1 MEHKTC
7 LVTDFKMLDEGSGSF
22 EGYASIFGNFDR
34 VNEAVVKG
42 AFSNVDDFIKSG
54 FGAVGHDWSG
64 LPIATI
70 ADAKQDDIGLWIK
83 ADFHSTKDAQ
93 DARTV
98 IQERLARGKFVGLSI
113 GYEVNDSEYVPE
125 GRLLK
130 ALTIYEA
137 SLVTVPANPLAGVNA
152 SKSSS
157 PTNIPLEDH
166 SAQMLANAKDYT
178 KRLLDVFTLRQKDG
192 RALSKARHEELI
204 AIKQVVDN
212 CLEAVKPL
220 AEDEAV
226 RSLYAKFL
234 AQRALVTNGDSHE

>member
-1 MEHKTC
+1 MNYKTC
-7 LVTDFKMLDEGSGSF
+7 LVTDFKMLSDGSGSF

-34 VNEAVVKG
+34 VGEAVVKG
-42 AFSNVDDFIKSG
+42 AFTNVDEFIKSG
-54 FGAVGHDWSG
+54 FGAVGHDWSS

-70 ADAKQDDIGLWIK
+70 ADAKQDEVGLWIK
-83 ADFHSTKDAQ
+83 ADFHSTQDAQ

-98 IQERLARGKFVGLSI
+98 IQERIARGKFVGLSI

-137 SLVTVPANPLAGVNA
+137 SIVTVPANPLAGVNA
-152 SKSSS
+152 SKDHSLTKTS
-157 PTNIPLEDH
+157 LEDH
-166 SAQMLANAKDYT
+166 SAQMLVSAKDYT
-178 KRLLDVFTLRQKDG
+178 QRLKDVFALRQKDG
-192 RALSKARHEELI
+192 RGLSTARYEDLVALKAVI
-204 AIKQVVDN
+204 DD
-212 CLEAVKPL
+212 CLSAVKPM

-234 AQRALVTNGDSHE
+234 ANSLSTNGDSNE